1 VRAADAQPGDVVLD
15 GGGKTWLRTG
25 KEPWQ
30 WSSFS
35 GPVAFYGP
43 WLPGYGPQNE
53 LVLLVRDGQA
63 GTAT

>member
-1 VRAADAQPGDVVLD
+1 VVLD